1 MIGRCVDF
9 VISRLFTNT
18 FSCVSVRFSPRLELD
33 VAVVCPAPEA
43 SLLPCHDS
51 RRLACR
57 VISRPH
63 HRCRSLP
70 HPGSRVH
77 VLLVLL
83 GDLLHHRLSSTSA
96 SVGSR

>member
-1 MIGRCVDF
+1 MIGRF
-9 VISRLFTNT
+9 VISSSAVFSRTHSLVFLCASLFGLSST
-18 FSCVSVRFSPRLELD
+18 SQLCR
-33 VAVVCPAPEA
+33 APEA
-43 SLLPCHDS
+43 SPPPCHDP
-51 RRLACR
+51 RRLACS
-57 VISRPH
+57 VIPRPH
-63 HRCRSLP
+63 HRCRSLS